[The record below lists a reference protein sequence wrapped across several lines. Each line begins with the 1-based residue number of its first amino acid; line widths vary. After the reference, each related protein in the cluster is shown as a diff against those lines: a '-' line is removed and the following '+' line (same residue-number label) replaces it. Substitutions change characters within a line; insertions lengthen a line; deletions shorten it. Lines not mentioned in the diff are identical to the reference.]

1 MICHKP
7 RIISRLISVPCS
19 GIQLFSRL
27 FIGARGKRI
36 APLYLGTR
44 AIGCLLFGL
53 SLFVGVVSQ
62 ANAQNIGPAVDA
74 GDAQTVVEG
83 QLVSLSGSATDPEGE
98 TSLTFAWTQTGG
110 TDVTLAN
117 PATATA
123 TFTAPSG
130 LTTTAALTF
139 LLTVTDP
146 VGGFGSGAVVITVTA
161 GTTVPAGAPAQVTN
175 FQAQEIRARPGR
187 GAGATLTWDALTGS
201 VTGFDLQRRIQAD
214 NYGTTIYQS
223 LSAGNPVRTGYN
235 DSDVPPGIY
244 FYRVRAVNASGA
256 GPWSTESSP
265 TVSSP
270 PDVVPSDVQNLTITE
285 IPNEGGL
292 SVAWEEPATR
302 GNAFIGYNIVRTD
315 DGSSNRIFQSVG
327 EAVTTY
333 IDTNVIRGVTYT
345 YRIDAVNT
353 TGVSSVVM
361 TYRLSLLPE
370 LSTANLIS
378 IGGRN
383 QRYRV
388 NQPVDV
394 TLPSARGGD
403 EPLVIVLASVPTGLT
418 FDAATRVLSGTPT
431 VKMAAVDVNYTVT
444 DADGDVD
451 TQVLNIAVLDDRP
464 VSMPSAPGVVDE
476 NQRVTLDGS
485 NSVDPEGLALTY
497 AWRQTSGTTVSLT
510 DADTVMATFTAPS
523 RLVRD
528 VTLVFELVVTDQGGQ
543 TGSRRVGI
551 KVDMKIALT
560 VANAGANQSVN
571 EGMLVT
577 LNGSGSSDDGPP
589 MNYLWEQT
597 GGTPVSLTDAN
608 TATATFT
615 APNQVATNIRLFFQL
630 SAGFPGGVVARDQ
643 VAITV
648 TAGADDPPTAN
659 AGVAQTV
666 DEDTTVTLDG
676 SASSDPEGRALEYQW
691 TQVGGTA
698 AQQVRLSSLLSRA
711 SPTFT
716 APNLVA
722 NADLNFSLVVTDPS
736 GMSSLPSTVTI
747 TVRANNDPPVADA
760 GADQAVDVGE
770 QVTLNGTGSRDPEGQ
785 TLSYVWEQFSSTSAT
800 LENPVSL
807 TNETTAT
814 PTFTASNADIT
825 LFFRLTVN
833 DGTNASSR
841 VESVRITVRSS
852 VTDVLIAD
860 AGDAQIVNEGGFV
873 TLNGR
878 DSRAPAGQDL
888 TYQWEQ
894 VSDPSVSLTDA
905 NTVSLADTS
914 TVRST
919 FVAPDDLVE
928 DIELTFQLTVT
939 AGTESETAMVIIT
952 VRAGPN
958 NAPTVD
964 AGDAQTVNENS
975 PVSLDGSGSDPEGE
989 DLDYRWTQVGGTPN
1003 EQVDLSDSTAANPTF
1018 TAPNV
1023 ARDAVLTFSLVVTDA
1038 RGMSSRAASVR
1049 VTVRFL
1055 SDDAPIAN
1063 AGSAQTM
1070 REGQTVTLDGS
1081 GSSDPDGDRLNYQWT
1096 QVGGTSDEQADLS
1109 SLAAANPTFTAPNL
1123 RADAN
1128 LTFNLVVTAGGVS
1141 SAPASVV
1148 ITVQAVNEGPVANVD
1163 VAQSVDEDTE
1173 VTLDG
1178 SGSRDPEG
1186 NALIYEWRQ
1195 AGGTVAEQVSLSD
1208 PAIASPT
1215 FTAPNLLTDAN
1226 LSFRLVVTDEVGISG
1241 LAEVEITVVADN
1253 DAPEARI
1260 RPRRQTVDE
1269 GATVTLDGT
1278 RSRDPESGPFTYQ
1291 WTQTGGPTVFLFVP
1305 SAASPTFTAPQYM
1318 ATDAR
1323 LTFELVVTDSSGLA
1337 SAPDSG
1343 VITVGNV
1350 GANETPTADAGSP
1363 PTEPDPDD
1371 LDSGDRFIPTEG
1383 DLVTLDGSGSSDP
1396 EGESLIY
1403 AWTQIG
1409 GTPTVSLSDAT
1420 AESPTFTAPGSLT
1433 TESSLLL
1440 TFSLTVTDESG
1451 NVSTADTVVVSLTQ
1465 INDVPIADA
1474 GSAQTVAENT
1484 TVTLNGTAS
1493 SDPEAQTLTYQWEQ
1507 MGTPTVTLNDATAAS
1522 PTFTTP
1528 QVLND
1533 TVLSFRLMVND
1544 GVQNSSPSTVLI
1556 TLTAGTN
1563 DAPTA
1568 NAGNPQ
1574 TVDEGDLVT
1583 LTGRGSDP
1591 ERQPLTFA
1599 WTQTGTES
1607 RVTLANPNTAQQ
1619 TFTAPQF
1626 VNNTTLTFSLTVN
1639 DGIQDSAA
1647 DEVVITV
1654 TAGINNPPIA
1664 NAGSDQSVMEGD
1676 TVNLTGAASSDPEDE
1691 TLTYR
1696 WTQIGEPAVNLDN
1709 ATSATPQFTAPSS
1722 QLLVSTMLIFE
1733 LVVRDAS
1740 GNDSLSDRV
1749 SITVAAG
1756 LNDPPTANAGDPQT
1770 VAEGA
1775 TVLLNGRGSSDPEGD
1790 TLTYSWTQN
1799 GGPTV
1804 TLANATTARPDFS
1817 APVQLAMNTT
1827 LTFSL
1832 TVNDGNM
1839 DSASASNVVITV
1851 TAGTN
1856 DRPTADAGNPQT
1868 VDEGV
1873 TVTLDASGSSDP
1885 EGEALTYQ
1893 WTQEGGMSVSLVDAT
1908 TSTPEFTAPSELVS
1922 NITLAFTLVVT
1933 DTRGESSLSD
1943 GVRITVTAG
1952 ANDPPTSNAGADRTV
1967 QEGDEVTLNGSGSDP
1982 ESPTSALTY
1991 SWRQTGGGNTA
2002 VIDLI
2007 GADTATPRFTAPNL
2021 LSNLNLGFALTITDE
2036 GGARSAAD
2044 AVLIRVEANND
2055 GPTANAGNPQT
2066 VDEGDT
2072 ATLDGSGSSDPENQN
2087 LTYAWTQSGGVPNVT
2102 LNSNTAQSPSFTA
2115 PEILTSVV
2123 LTFSLTV
2130 SDGTNTSAAA
2140 SVEVTVR
2147 ADNDAPTATI
2157 SGTNRTVNEASLVTL
2172 TGSGSDPEG
2181 QPLTFSWNQGGSEQ
2195 AVNLQNPTTT
2205 TTTFTAPVPA
2215 AAADTASL
2223 TFTLIVSDGGRNS
2236 APANVVVTVNAV
2248 NDAPVAVV
2256 GDAQTVDAGATVTL
2270 DASGSSD
2277 QEGPLTY
2284 LWEQVS
2290 GSTVLLTSINT
2301 ATTTFTAPGPTNDV
2315 NFQFRL
2321 TVTDEDDVSDS
2332 DTVTVTVRTTA
2343 NEFPIANAGPAQYVQ
2358 EGAVVNLDG
2367 SGSSDPENQTLT
2379 YGWTVGF
2386 NTATPDVTL
2395 IGENTATPSFTAPT
2409 GLSADAMYVLELTV
2423 ADPSNREATAN
2434 AFVTVVA
2441 GPNTAPVA
2449 NAGARQTVLPGATVR
2464 LNGFGSSDP
2473 ERNRLTYAWSQTG
2486 GTTVNLSNVTV
2497 GSPTFTAP
2505 MVSVD
2510 STFTFGLTVNDGS
2523 ANSTQASTVVSVE
2536 PNGAPIALVGDD
2548 RTEDKGV
2555 LVTLDG
2561 SGSSDPEGERLTFAW
2576 TQTSGAIVTLSRPT
2590 RSSPTFTTPA
2600 SLAMN
2605 EVFVFSL
2612 TVTDTVGQEA
2622 TDTVTITVPAS
2633 DAPIANAGRRQIV
2646 PRNALATLDG
2656 TGSSDPEGDD
2666 ADLMFMWEQIS
2677 TPLVALTMDVNTGIA
2692 TFIPSDRL
2700 PDDVVLTFM
2709 LTATAPSGLMGTD
2722 TVIVAIAN
2730 GPRANAGPNQRV
2742 DEGVEVTLE
2751 GTGKDPEVSTLAWE
2765 QIGGTPMVDLS
2776 ITPTIPTVD
2785 SSTTPPVR
2793 TSTSVLTFTAPT
2805 RATPEDEELTFRLTF
2820 QLTVT
2825 VGGVKGLDEVIVSDR
2840 GVVVEDIALLSEA
2853 ILPEVTQAMSASS
2866 TGAITRRIELS
2877 ANPVSP
2883 PSLNFGDLNLGDQGS
2898 LAGVLQTH
2906 GEAMS
2911 EGDRAFKELLSGA
2924 NFVLP
2929 MNASNGEAS
2938 GGSSPAFWGSGEYRE
2953 LSGDSGTLN
2962 WEGEL
2967 SGIHLGFDAR
2977 VNPDFLAGV
2986 SVSWLR
2992 GDFSYDGATGLA
3004 TDLDA
3009 AQDEGD
3015 YDIDLTSVNPYI
3027 GWKTGSLDLWAT
3039 VGYGEGE
3046 LEIEVAGDV
3055 LRVSDLNL
3063 QTIGIGGSSE
3073 LWQMGLTDVRLKG
3086 ELSYTELEIEG
3097 SREVDAEIAA
3107 QDVDAIRVRISVESK
3122 QSHTLASG
3130 ALYQPSVEVGL
3141 RYDGGDGETGGGG
3154 EIGGGLLYSNP
3165 ATRVTLEGR
3174 ARALL
3179 GSGGNYKEWG
3189 ISGSLRLQPGADG
3202 QGLSLTIT
3210 PGYGESQSG
3219 IQAFFDATNKA
3230 DTATADPR
3238 AYIDARIGYGLSLRH
3253 WNAVL
3258 TPYTELTLGTTDSYR
3273 LGLNWKFG
3281 TRYNLTLSGEHQ
3293 TGTTPSQAILLKGE
3307 MNF

>member
-1 MICHKP
+1 MMCHKL

-27 FIGARGKRI
+27 FIGAKGKRI

-44 AIGCLLFGL
+44 AIGGLLLGL
-53 SLFVGVVSQ
+53 SLFAGMVSQ
-62 ANAQNIGPAVDA
+62 ANAQAV
-74 GDAQTVVEG
+74 
-83 QLVSLSGSATDPEGE
+83 
-98 TSLTFAWTQTGG
+98 
-110 TDVTLAN
+110 
-117 PATATA
+117 
-123 TFTAPSG
+123 
-130 LTTTAALTF
+130 
-139 LLTVTDP
+139 P
-146 VGGFGSGAVVITVTA
+146 V
-161 GTTVPAGAPAQVTN
+161 QVTN

-187 GAGATLTWDALTGS
+187 GAGATLTWDAPTGS
-201 VTGFDLQRRIQAD
+201 VTSFDLQRRAEAD
-214 NYGTTIYQS
+214 SYDAATIYQV

-235 DSDVPPGIY
+235 DSNVPAGDY

-256 GPWSTESSP
+256 GPWSTQASP
-265 TVSSP
+265 TIRSP

-285 IPNEGGL
+285 ITNEGGL
-292 SVAWEEPATR
+292 SVTWEEPATR

-315 DGSSNRIFQSVG
+315 DGSSNRIFESVG
-327 EAVTTY
+327 EAITTY

-361 TYRLSLLPE
+361 THRLSLLLE
-370 LSTANLIS
+370 LSTANLTS

-383 QRYRV
+383 QRYRIT
-388 NQPVDV
+388 QPVDV
-394 TLPSARGGD
+394 TLPSARGGN
-403 EPLVIVLASVPTGLT
+403 EPLVYALASVPTGLT

-431 VKMAAVDVNYTVT
+431 ARMAAVDVNYTVT
-444 DADGDVD
+444 DANGFVD
-451 TQVLNIAVLDDRP
+451 TQVLNISVRDDVP
-464 VSMPSAPGVVDE
+464 ISQPSAPSLVSEGTQVI
-476 NQRVTLDGS
+476 LDGS

-497 AWRQTSGTTVSLT
+497 RWDQISGQTVNVTG
-510 DADTVMATFTAPS
+510 ADNATAVFTAPS
-523 RLVRD
+523 MLAND

-543 TGSRRVGI
+543 TGSKQVSITVERS
-551 KVDMKIALT
+551 APA
-560 VANAGANQSVN
+560 VANAGADQSVN
-571 EGMLVT
+571 EGAQVT
-577 LNGSGSSDDGPP
+577 LSGSSEGGLPTS
-589 MNYLWEQT
+589 YLWEQT
-597 GGTPVSLTDAN
+597 SGTPVSLTDAD

-615 APNQVATNIRLFFQL
+615 APTQLAINTRLFFRL
-630 SAGFPGGVVARDQ
+630 SVTFPGGAVARDQ
-643 VAITV
+643 VAIAV
-648 TAGADDPPTAN
+648 TAGADDPPIAN

-666 DEDTTVTLDG
+666 DENTTVTLDG

-698 AQQVRLSSLLSRA
+698 AQQVSLSSLLSRA

-716 APNLVA
+716 APNLAA
-722 NADLNFSLVVTDPS
+722 NANLTFSLVVTDPS
-736 GMSSLPSTVTI
+736 SMSSPPSTVVI
-747 TVRANNDPPVADA
+747 TVRASNDPPVADA
-760 GADQAVDVGE
+760 GANQVVDVGE

-785 TLSYVWEQFSSTSAT
+785 TLTYVWEQYSGTSAT
-800 LENPVSL
+800 LENPISL
-807 TNETTAT
+807 TNGTTAT
-814 PTFTASNADIT
+814 PTFTASNSSIT

-833 DGTNASSR
+833 DGSADSLAGTP
-841 VESVRITVRSS
+841 SVREDANVSITVRSS
-852 VTDVLIAD
+852 VTDVLVAD

-894 VSDPSVSLTDA
+894 ISDPSVSLMDANTVSLTDA
-905 NTVSLADTS
+905 NTV
-914 TVRST
+914 RST
-919 FVAPDDLVE
+919 FFAPDDLAE
-928 DIELTFQLTVT
+928 DIELTFKLTVT
-939 AGTESETAMVIIT
+939 ADGESETAMVIIT

-975 PVSLDGSGSDPEGE
+975 PVSLDGSGSSDPESE
-989 DLDYRWTQVGGTPN
+989 TLTYAWTQVGGT
-1003 EQVDLSDSTAANPTF
+1003 EAQQVSVPIMSVATPMF

-1038 RGMSSRAASVR
+1038 RGLSSRAANVR
-1049 VTVRFL
+1049 VTVTFL
-1055 SDDAPIAN
+1055 SNEAPIAN

-1081 GSSDPDGDRLNYQWT
+1081 GSRDPEGSRLTYRWT
-1096 QVGGTSDEQADLS
+1096 QVGGTPNEQADLS
-1109 SLAAANPTFTAPNL
+1109 SSAAVSPTFTAPNL
-1123 RADAN
+1123 MADAN
-1128 LTFNLVVTAGGVS
+1128 LTFNLVVMAGGMS

-1148 ITVQAVNEGPVANVD
+1148 ITVQAVNEGPTVTVGP
-1163 VAQSVDEDTE
+1163 AQTVEEGDL
-1173 VTLDG
+1173 VTLTG
-1178 SGSRDPEG
+1178 SGSDPEDNG
-1186 NALIYEWRQ
+1186 LTYEWRQ
-1195 AGGTVAEQVSLSD
+1195 LGGGAAERVSLSD
-1208 PAIASPT
+1208 PSVVSPT
-1215 FTAPNLLTDAN
+1215 FTAPNLLTDTE
-1226 LSFRLVVTDEVGISG
+1226 LSFSLAVTDAGG
-1241 LAEVEITVVADN
+1241 LQNSAEVIITVRADN
-1253 DAPEARI
+1253 DPPVAKVSP
-1260 RPRRQTVDE
+1260 QTVEE
-1269 GATVTLDGT
+1269 GATVTLDG
-1278 RSRDPESGPFTYQ
+1278 SESSDPEGRGFTYQ
-1291 WTQTGGPTVFLFVP
+1291 WTQIGVPEDEQVILFGPNTTG
-1305 SAASPTFTAPQYM
+1305 PTFTAPQQLLSNAILTFQLM
-1318 ATDAR
+1318 VTELGVGGLSATD
-1323 LTFELVVTDSSGLA
+1323 
-1337 SAPDSG
+1337 SAT
-1343 VITVGNV
+1343 ITVNAGV
-1350 GANETPTADAGSP
+1350 NEAPIADAGLP
-1363 PTEPDPDD
+1363 PASQPSE
-1371 LDSGDRFIPTEG
+1371 GDRI
-1383 DLVTLDGSGSSDP
+1383 TLDGRGSSDP
-1396 EGESLIY
+1396 EDEDLDY
-1403 AWTQIG
+1403 LWMQIG
-1409 GTPTVSLSDAT
+1409 GTPDEQVTLMREDT
-1420 AESPTFTAPGSLT
+1420 DRPQFTAPGVVT
-1433 TESSLLL
+1433 GAQTIFL
-1440 TFSLTVTDESG
+1440 TFSLVVTDESG
-1451 NVSTADTVVVSLTQ
+1451 NASAADTVTVTVVQ
-1465 INDVPIADA
+1465 IDSVPTADA
-1474 GSAQTVAENT
+1474 GPAQTVDEEA
-1484 TVTLNGTAS
+1484 TVTLDGSAS
-1493 SDPEAQTLTYQWEQ
+1493 SDPEEQPLTYQWDQ
-1507 MGTPTVTLNDATAAS
+1507 MGTPAVDLMNANTAQ

-1528 QVLND
+1528 QVVTN
-1533 TVLSFRLMVND
+1533 TVFTFRLTVSDRVRDFTSND
-1544 GVQNSSPSTVLI
+1544 RMRNLRFSDVLI
-1556 TLTAGTN
+1556 TVRAGTN
-1563 DAPTA
+1563 DAPTITVGPA
-1568 NAGNPQ
+1568 Q

-1583 LTGRGSDP
+1583 LTGSGSDA
-1591 ERQPLTFA
+1591 ENQPLTFT
-1599 WTQTGTES
+1599 WTQTGTGGS
-1607 RVTLANPNTAQQ
+1607 RVTLNNADTAQPTFNAPVQ
-1619 TFTAPQF
+1619 LAADERLTFSLTIGDGATTSQPATVVITVTAIPVVNARPIADAGPDQSVMEGATVSLTGTASSDPESDTLTYNWGQIDGSPVSLSNATTAMPQFTAPSELLEDSILTFALVVTDTSGNVSPADQVVITVAAG
-1626 VNNTTLTFSLTVN
+1626 VNDPPTANAGADQTVAEGAMVALDGSGSSDPENQTLTYAWTQVGTPVVSLNNADTVRPNFTVPVQLLVNTTLTFSLTVN
-1639 DGIQDSAA
+1639 D
-1647 DEVVITV
+1647 EV
-1654 TAGINNPPIA
+1654 
-1664 NAGSDQSVMEGD
+1664 S
-1676 TVNLTGAASSDPEDE
+1676 
-1691 TLTYR
+1691 
-1696 WTQIGEPAVNLDN
+1696 
-1709 ATSATPQFTAPSS
+1709 
-1722 QLLVSTMLIFE
+1722 
-1733 LVVRDAS
+1733 
-1740 GNDSLSDRV
+1740 
-1749 SITVAAG
+1749 
-1756 LNDPPTANAGDPQT
+1756 
-1770 VAEGA
+1770 
-1775 TVLLNGRGSSDPEGD
+1775 
-1790 TLTYSWTQN
+1790 
-1799 GGPTV
+1799 
-1804 TLANATTARPDFS
+1804 
-1817 APVQLAMNTT
+1817 
-1827 LTFSL
+1827 
-1832 TVNDGNM
+1832 

-1851 TAGTN
+1851 TAGVN
-1856 DRPTADAGNPQT
+1856 DRPTADAGADQI
-1868 VDEGV
+1868 VDEGA
-1873 TVTLDASGSSDP
+1873 TVTLDASGSSDL
-1885 EGEALTYQ
+1885 ENEVLTYQ
-1893 WTQEGGMSVSLVDAT
+1893 WTQEGGSSVSLVDAT

-1922 NITLAFTLVVT
+1922 DITLAFILVVT
-1933 DTRGESSLSD
+1933 DARGESSLSN

-1952 ANDPPTSNAGADRTV
+1952 ANDPPIANVGANRTV
-1967 QEGDEVTLNGSGSDP
+1967 QEGDEVTLDGSASSDP
-1982 ESPTSALTY
+1982 ESPASALTY
-1991 SWRQTGGGNTA
+1991 VWRQTGGASTA

-2021 LSNLNLGFALTITDE
+2021 LTNLDLGFTLVVTDPGGLSSITV
-2036 GGARSAAD
+2036 GS
-2044 AVLIRVEANND
+2044 VLITVEANND

-2072 ATLDGSGSSDPENQN
+2072 ATLDGGGSDPENQN

-2102 LNSNTAQSPSFTA
+2102 LNSNTARSPSFTA

-2195 AVNLQNPTTT
+2195 KVELQNPTTA

-2223 TFTLIVSDGGRNS
+2223 TFTLIVSDGGRSS
-2236 APANVVVTVNAV
+2236 APVNVVVTVNAV

-2270 DASGSSD
+2270 DGSGSSD
-2277 QEGPLTY
+2277 QEGAITY

-2343 NEFPIANAGPAQYVQ
+2343 NEFPIANPGPAQYVQ

-2379 YGWTVGF
+2379 YGWTVSA
-2386 NTATPDVTL
+2386 NAVAPDVTL

-2409 GLSADAMYVLELTV
+2409 GLSADVMYVLELTV
-2423 ADPSNREATAN
+2423 ADPSGREATAN

-2523 ANSTQASTVVSVE
+2523 LDSTQASTVVSVE

-2600 SLAMN
+2600 SLAMD

-2633 DAPIANAGRRQIV
+2633 DAPIADAGRRQIV
-2646 PRNALATLDG
+2646 PRNAVATLDG
-2656 TGSSDPEGDD
+2656 SGSRDPEGDD
-2666 ADLMFMWEQIS
+2666 ALLVYMWEQIS
-2677 TPLVALTMDVNTGIA
+2677 TPLVALTGANTAIA
-2692 TFIPSDRL
+2692 TFTPSDRL
-2700 PDDVVLTFM
+2700 PDDLVLTFM
-2709 LTATAPSGLMGTD
+2709 LTATAPSGLTGTD
-2722 TVIVAIAN
+2722 TVIVAVAN

-2776 ITPTIPTVD
+2776 ITPTTMTVD

-2866 TGAITRRIELS
+2866 TGAITHRIELS
-2877 ANPVSP
+2877 TNAVSP
-2883 PSLNFGDLNLGDQGS
+2883 PSLNFGGLNLGDQGS
-2898 LAGVLQTH
+2898 LASVLQTH

-2977 VNPDFLAGV
+2977 VNPDLLAGV

-2992 GDFSYDGATGLA
+2992 GNFSYDGATGLA

-3009 AQDEGD
+3009 AQDKGD

-3046 LEIEVAGDV
+3046 LEIEAAGDV
-3055 LRVSDLNL
+3055 LRVSDLN
-3063 QTIGIGGSSE
+3063 QRSIGIGGSRE
-3073 LWQMGLTDVRLKG
+3073 LWQMGITDVRLKG

-3141 RYDGGDGETGGGG
+3141 RYDGGNGETGGGG

-3165 ATRVTLEGR
+3165 ATRVTIEGR

-3189 ISGSLRLQPGADG
+3189 ISGSLRLQPGADS

-3210 PGYGESQSG
+3210 PGYGESGTG
-3219 IQAFFDATNKA
+3219 IQALWDQGLSDTDT
-3230 DTATADPR
+3230 DTAAADPR
-3238 AYIDARIGYGLSLRH
+3238 AYMDARIGYGLPLRH

-3273 LGLNWKFG
+3273 LGLNWKSD

-3293 TGTTPSQAILLKGE
+3293 DGTTPSQAILLKGE
-3307 MNF
+3307 VNF